1 VAPRPSSNVQELHV
15 KGLRYLTL
23 ATELLQRVRLAH
35 PTAGLWEAAD
45 LQWWWRTPRSSDNV
59 EQTLWLDGDGPVAAI
74 LLTDWGR
81 NWACDPVFVP
91 DFAGTMLPVIWSHA
105 IKLIESLK
113 LNNVEVAARDDDPA
127 LLQLLGES
135 GFAPTE
141 EGSATTWMVAEQRPE
156 LVSLPEGFRLLDR
169 THAGERPHHLVPRNG
184 VEVEARLR
192 QCSLYDPELDLAV
205 EASNGDA
212 AAYGLFWFD
221 PVTSVGLVEPMRTE
235 DRYQR
240 LGLARA
246 LLAEGLNRLA
256 ARGARRLK
264 VGYVNA
270 AARNLYLS
278 AGFQVTSTSRTYIRR
293 PS

>member
-1 VAPRPSSNVQELHV
+1 MAMQEQRATGLH
-15 KGLRYLTL
+15 YLAL
-23 ATELLQRVRLAH
+23 ATDLLQRARLAH

-45 LQWWWRTPRSSDNV
+45 LQWWWRTPRPSDNV
-59 EQTLWLDGDGPVAAI
+59 EQSFWLDGDGPVAAV

-81 NWACDPVFVP
+81 AWACDPIFVP
-91 DFAGTMLPVIWSHA
+91 GVATSMLPVVWSRA
-105 IKLIESLK
+105 INLIDSMKLK
-113 LNNVEVAARDDDPA
+113 NVEVLARDDDPA

-135 GFAPTE
+135 GFAPA
-141 EGSATTWMVAEQRPE
+141 EGQSATTWMMAEQRPE
-156 LVSLPEGFRLLDR
+156 PASVPEGFRLLDR
-169 THAGERPHHLVPRNG
+169 PEAGRRPHHMVLRSG
-184 VEVEARLR
+184 AEVEARLK

-205 EASNGDA
+205 EAPNGDA

-221 PVTSVGLVEPMRTE
+221 PVTRVGLVEPMRTE

-246 LLAEGLNRLA
+246 LLIAGLNRLA
-256 ARGARRLK
+256 ARGADRLK

-278 AGFQVTSTSRTYIRR
+278 AGFQVASTDRTYVRMR
-293 PS
+293 SQ